1 MIFILFKLFQL
12 FTIRAVSVG
21 SCVFLTCS
29 HLFQVLL
36 HFLAPQDV
44 PRSSYTFPAQPGNE
58 PHLQGVLVPLNGEI
72 IFRNQ
77 DLHPRGYHCYS
88 HRPSTKCVCVHALT
102 HTYTSI
108 FVSTYICT
116 YIKITFTPIPPFHC
130 NTINLILVFSLP

>member
-1 MIFILFKLFQL
+1 MIILFKLFQL
-12 FTIRAVSVG
+12 FTIRVESVG

-44 PRSSYTFPAQPGNE
+44 PRSSYIFPAQPGNE

-77 DLHPRGYHCYS
+77 DLRPRGYYCYS
-88 HRPSTKCVCVHALT
+88 HRPSMKCVCVCALT
-102 HTYTSI
+102 HTYTSL
-108 FVSTYICT
+108 FVSTSICT
-116 YIKITFTPIPPFHC
+116 YIKIIHPNTPIP
-130 NTINLILVFSLP
+130 L